1 MLVLMIKVML
11 SLSFASKNQMML
23 LKPNKIFAIIKL
35 CLTTKVHN
43 FKEIQNHKL
52 LIFITLSFII
62 NKIITIPKIP
72 KTTFLR
78 LNNEVEATLIKA
90 NHTKQET
97 HF

>member
-1 MLVLMIKVML
+1 MIKVML

-52 LIFITLSFII
+52 LIFITLSLII

-90 NHTKQET
+90 NHNKQET

>member
-1 MLVLMIKVML
+1 MIKVML

-35 CLTTKVHN
+35 TTKVHN
-43 FKEIQNHKL
+43 FKEFQNHQL
-52 LIFITLSFII
+52 LILITLSLII

>member
-1 MLVLMIKVML
+1 MIKVML

-52 LIFITLSFII
+52 LIFITLSLII

-78 LNNEVEATLIKA
+78 LNNEVKATLIKA